1 MYGMPI
7 SVIIPSRNEPYL
19 QKTILDLLSKAY
31 GKIEIIAVLDGW
43 WEDIGKVVDDPRVVY
58 LHFSPARG
66 MRNAINSAVSIAKY
80 DNILKTDAHCL
91 FGKLFD
97 EVLTN
102 DCKDNWLIVPRRYRL
117 NPVKWEVIKDGRP
130 PVDYEYID
138 SSDLHGVRWEEKA
151 VERKDVWIDNI
162 ISAQGSCWFMK
173 KDFFNKLGGLDDIN
187 YGTFFLEFQ
196 ELAFKVWTRGGRVVV
211 DKNTWYAH
219 WHKTEG
225 RGYSV
230 GASQREKAVKFIQ
243 GWRRNRKWKRIIEKF
258 KPMPTWT

>member
-1 MYGMPI
+1 MYVMGI
-7 SVIIPSRNEPYL
+7 TVIIPSRNEPYL
-19 QKTILDLLSKAY
+19 SKTIQDLLSKAT
-31 GKIEIIAVLDGW
+31 GDIQVIAILDGYW
-43 WEDIGKVVDDPRVVY
+43 PPIKEIVNDPRVVY
-58 LHFSPARG
+58 VHFPIAKG
-66 MRNAINSAVSIAKY
+66 MRNAINQGVSIAKY
-80 DNILKTDAHCL
+80 DYILKTDAHCL
-91 FGKLFD
+91 FDPDEFDVELKLVC
-97 EVLTN
+97 E
-102 DCKDNWLIVPRRYRL
+102 DNMIVVPRRYRL
-117 NPVKWEVIKDGRP
+117 DPVKWEITNGRL

-151 VERKDVWIDNI
+151 IECRDVFIDDI

-173 KDFFNKLGGLDDIN
+173 KDFFNKLGGLDDEN

-196 ELAFKVWTRGGRVVV
+196 ELAFKAWTHGGRVVV

-243 GWRRNRKWKRIIEKF
+243 GWRKNRKWRRIIDKF
-258 KPMPTWT
+258 MPMPTW